1 MVSLFSTADRIELWW
16 YPIFQKN
23 RMPFN
28 FNKDFS
34 GDVIM
39 SRCPVIL

>member
-1 MVSLFSTADRIELWW
+1 MVSLFSTADRIELSW

-23 RMPFN
+23 RMQFS

-34 GDVIM
+34 GDFIIF
-39 SRCPVIL
+39 RFPVN